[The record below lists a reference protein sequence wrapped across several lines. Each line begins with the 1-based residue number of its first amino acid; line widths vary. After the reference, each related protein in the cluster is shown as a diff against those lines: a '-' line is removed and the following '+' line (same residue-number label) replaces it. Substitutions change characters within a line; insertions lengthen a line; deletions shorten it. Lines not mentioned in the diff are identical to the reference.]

1 LIHTKQR
8 HKTRH
13 RKTVDVS
20 LFEDVYVNTVGSYI
34 STVFMCDL
42 IMDVVFGVVNGA
54 IFEEGTRISC
64 VNLSSDWTRQSN

>member
-42 IMDVVFGVVNGA
+42 IWMLLYSRKVHVSPVSASQVIGRDS
-54 IFEEGTRISC
+54 RIE
-64 VNLSSDWTRQSN
+64 